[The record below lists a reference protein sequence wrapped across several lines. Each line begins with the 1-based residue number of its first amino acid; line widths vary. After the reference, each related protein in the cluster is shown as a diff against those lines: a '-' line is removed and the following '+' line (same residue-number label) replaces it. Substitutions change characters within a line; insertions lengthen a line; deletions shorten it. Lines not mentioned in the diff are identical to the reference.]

1 MHTFHLITK
10 KLINIDTNNGANNE
24 NSVVI
29 FNNIYTISFFIFIQ
43 KEYSIQ
49 NKYKL
54 LHETIN
60 NIFHT
65 TEIKEMFFN
74 YFNKIQKT
82 YHAFSRL
89 AFIYKYKKAKIMI
102 DIDLFMN
109 ELKENDKYVYCLFQ
123 NNCKYLFN
131 IRDLI
136 KIIDNSIANSCHFF
150 NAPIPIKNPYNN
162 IVLNKSSLYNI
173 YFFIRRKTILYPEI
187 FYYFFKC
194 NFNLNNFIKTHQNI
208 LRNFSIKTHLK
219 NSNKN
224 TLCDNI
230 EYMIDEYNSLIKY
243 RKYQIVI
250 DGSFPKDLL
259 IDIMKPYLE
268 LFLISQ
274 YSLIYRDRI
283 NAKKMLKNKLY
294 NFNKYNPLFSRKIYV
309 ISNMPNITQ
318 RTRPIEY
325 NKTHISFYESENI
338 KDRNEFMSSHTD
350 KFIEDS
356 DDDDDS
362 DDADDADDSAD
373 ADAHQTHDAD
383 DANDVDDIPI

>member
-10 KLINIDTNNGANNE
+10 KLINLDANNGANND
-24 NSVVI
+24 NSIFI

-54 LHETIN
+54 LYETTN

-65 TEIKEMFFN
+65 TEIKEHFFN

-82 YHAFSRL
+82 YHALARF

-102 DIDLFMN
+102 DMDLFMN

-136 KIIDNSIANSCHFF
+136 KIIDNSIANSYHFF
-150 NAPIPIKNPYNN
+150 NSPIPIKNPYNN
-162 IVLNKSSLYNI
+162 IVLNKSTLYNI

-187 FYYFFKC
+187 FYYYFKS
-194 NFNLNNFIKTHQNI
+194 NFNLNNFIKQHQHI

-219 NSNKN
+219 NSNK
-224 TLCDNI
+224 TTICGNI
-230 EYMIDEYNSLIKY
+230 ECMINEYNSLIKY
-243 RKYQIVI
+243 RKYQIII
-250 DGSFPKDLL
+250 DDTFPKDLL

-268 LFLISQ
+268 LFLVSQ
-274 YSLIYRDRI
+274 YSLIYSDRI

-294 NFNKYNPLFSRKIYV
+294 NFNKYNPLFSRKIYKKRL
-309 ISNMPNITQ
+309 IERIQ
-318 RTRPIEY
+318 PIEY
-325 NKTHISFYESENI
+325 NKSHISFYESENI
-338 KDRNEFMSSHTD
+338 KDRNEFMTSHTD
-350 KFIEDS
+350 KFIEGS
-356 DDDDDS
+356 DDDDD
-362 DDADDADDSAD
+362 DDDYDDEDDGNIMSEY
-373 ADAHQTHDAD
+373 
-383 DANDVDDIPI
+383 NDTGDGVEDNIND